1 VDIEQFEKGKP
12 FKFTAKVQ
20 VKPEVKLGQYKGI
33 EIPNKDFSVNDE
45 DVNKELEAMRQRHA
59 ELVVVEDGEAQN
71 GDIVII
77 DFEGFIDGEA
87 FEGGKAEKYNL
98 ELGSGVMIPGF
109 EEQVVGMKKEEE
121 KEIQVTFPGDYRVE
135 ELKGKNAVFKVK
147 LHEIKRKK
155 LPELDDEFA
164 KDVSEFETLQEF
176 KEDVRKHLEED
187 KQKEKERYRE
197 NYVIEKAAEAAEVEI
212 PQVMIDHEVEHM
224 LHDFA
229 NRLRLQGLTMDMYY
243 QLSGQNE
250 EQLKE
255 QFKDDARK
263 RVLNSL
269 VLETIAKE
277 EQITVSEEEMNEELE
292 KMGKIYSKTADEMR
306 EILSRSGNLE
316 GLERDLVV
324 RKTVQLLLEHS
335 KETSEVA

>member
-1 VDIEQFEKGKP
+1 
-12 FKFTAKVQ
+12 
-20 VKPEVKLGQYKGI
+20 
-33 EIPNKDFSVNDE
+33 
-45 DVNKELEAMRQRHA
+45 
-59 ELVVVEDGEAQN
+59 
-71 GDIVII
+71 
-77 DFEGFIDGEA
+77 
-87 FEGGKAEKYNL
+87 
-98 ELGSGVMIPGF
+98 
-109 EEQVVGMKKEEE
+109 
-121 KEIQVTFPGDYRVE
+121 
-135 ELKGKNAVFKVK
+135 
-147 LHEIKRKK
+147 
-155 LPELDDEFA
+155 
-164 KDVSEFETLQEF
+164 
-176 KEDVRKHLEED
+176 
-187 KQKEKERYRE
+187 
-197 NYVIEKAAEAAEVEI
+197 
-212 PQVMIDHEVEHM
+212 
-224 LHDFA
+224 
-229 NRLRLQGLTMDMYY
+229 MDMYY